1 MPGTV
6 PGEEKEPNFPASWSW
21 HPSWNRKT
29 INATIKRV
37 SDRMLKGDL
46 HYGKGNGKTEQ
57 VREMGDA
64 GVGTLFQSE

>member
-1 MPGTV
+1 
-6 PGEEKEPNFPASWSW
+6 
-21 HPSWNRKT
+21 
-29 INATIKRV
+29 
-37 SDRMLKGDL
+37 MLKGDS